1 MVEVSRTEFWL
12 PVGPILVVGPA
23 SLGIG
28 GRVLLI
34 ATIGM
39 LTVTFF
45 GCFSAVFQFV
55 FQLVFTANSNF
66 FAAKT
71 DEKRNEK
78 QMKNR

>member
-1 MVEVSRTEFWL
+1 
-12 PVGPILVVGPA
+12 
-23 SLGIG
+23 
-28 GRVLLI
+28 
-34 ATIGM
+34 M

-55 FQLVFTANSNF
+55 FQLVFTANSNI

-78 QMKNR
+78 QTKNR